1 MENETAEERAQHWK
15 TKHRELLR
23 EIAKEETAWRD
34 LERLLRRLVTRLC
47 IAANGHDPRL
57 DAELTQLAGAI
68 KREADAAEL
77 ESRLEALS
85 SVMMTSTDIKA
96 TTGTAL
102 DMTRPEP
109 VAVAQAVTQAAAQ
122 TVTLPEPPVESS
134 RSAIVAALATLLQR
148 LNPADAPEV
157 EAVALLGEL
166 PTANSDLGLARIIE
180 RAADLVRDRGNQFA
194 RERMSAAA
202 LLTEVT
208 NRLNEVASI
217 IASGDS
223 DLSASRLAGET
234 MQTQVLSDV
243 KQLTD
248 EAQVATEI
256 APLRQLIATRVQN
269 ISREV
274 HEYRERED
282 HRFKAHAARTENLSR
297 QVAEL
302 KLRTQS
308 LESDLEVERQRA
320 RIDALTGVANRASF
334 DERLRKE
341 IARVA
346 RTETVVSLLFW
357 DLDHFKTINDRFG
370 HAAGDR
376 VLQEVARCFGGRL
389 RASDFLARMGGEEF
403 VTLLMDTPT
412 SGALKVAHDL
422 RQAVAGLKMHFRGEP
437 VQITVSCG
445 VTALRGDDTAE
456 AAMERADKA
465 LYQSKNGGRNTCIA
479 A

>member
-57 DAELTQLAGAI
+57 DAELIQLAGAI
-68 KREADAAEL
+68 KREADAVEL

-85 SVMMTSTDIKA
+85 SVMMGLPDIKGA
-96 TTGTAL
+96 TGTAL
-102 DMTRPEP
+102 AMTRPER
-109 VAVAQAVTQAAAQ
+109 VEVVQ
-122 TVTLPEPPVESS
+122 TVALPEPATESS

-148 LNPADAPEV
+148 LNPADAPEA
-157 EAVALLGEL
+157 EAVTLLGEL
-166 PTANSDLGLARIIE
+166 PTADSDQGLARIIE
-180 RAADLVRDRGNQFA
+180 RAADLIRDRSNQFA

-208 NRLNEVASI
+208 NRLNE

-223 DLSASRLAGET
+223 DLSASRLAGES

-243 KQLTD
+243 RLLTD
-248 EAQVATEI
+248 EAQVATDI

-269 ISREV
+269 ITREV

-282 HRFKAHAARTENLSR
+282 HRFKAHAARNESLTR
-297 QVAEL
+297 QVSEL
-302 KLRTQS
+302 KLRAKS

-320 RIDALTGVANRASF
+320 RIDALTGIANRAAF

-346 RTETVVSLLFW
+346 RTEAVVSLLFW
-357 DLDHFKTINDRFG
+357 DLDHFKSINDRFG

-389 RASDFLARMGGEEF
+389 RSSDFLARVGGEEY

-412 SGALKVAHDL
+412 SGAIKVANDL
-422 RQAVAGLKMHFRGEP
+422 RQAVGALKMHFRGEP
-437 VQITVSCG
+437 VPVTVSCG

-465 LYQSKNGGRNTCIA
+465 LYQSKHGGRNTCIA

>member
-57 DAELTQLAGAI
+57 DAELIQLAGAI
-68 KREADAAEL
+68 KREADAVEL

-85 SVMMTSTDIKA
+85 SVMMGLPDIKGA
-96 TTGTAL
+96 TGTAL
-102 DMTRPEP
+102 AMTRPER
-109 VAVAQAVTQAAAQ
+109 VEVAQ
-122 TVTLPEPPVESS
+122 TVALPEPATESS

-148 LNPADAPEV
+148 LNPADAPEA
-157 EAVALLGEL
+157 EAVTLLGEL
-166 PTANSDLGLARIIE
+166 PTADSDQGLARIIE
-180 RAADLVRDRGNQFA
+180 RAADLIRDRSNQFA

-223 DLSASRLAGET
+223 DLSASRLAGES

-243 KQLTD
+243 RLLTD
-248 EAQVATEI
+248 EAQVATDI

-269 ISREV
+269 ITREV

-282 HRFKAHAARTENLSR
+282 HRFKAHAARNESLTR
-297 QVAEL
+297 QVSEL
-302 KLRTQS
+302 KLRAKS

-320 RIDALTGVANRASF
+320 RIDALTGIANRAAF

-346 RTETVVSLLFW
+346 RTEAVVSLLFW
-357 DLDHFKTINDRFG
+357 DLDHFKSINDRFG

-376 VLQEVARCFGGRL
+376 VLQEVARCFGDRL
-389 RASDFLARMGGEEF
+389 RASDFLARVGGEEY

-412 SGALKVAHDL
+412 SGAIKVANDL
-422 RQAVAGLKMHFRGEP
+422 RQAVGALKMHFRGEP
-437 VQITVSCG
+437 VPVTVSCG

-465 LYQSKNGGRNTCIA
+465 LYQSKHGGRNTCIA

>member
-57 DAELTQLAGAI
+57 DAELIQLAGAI
-68 KREADAAEL
+68 KREADAVEL

-85 SVMMTSTDIKA
+85 SVMMGLPDIKGA
-96 TTGTAL
+96 TGTAL
-102 DMTRPEP
+102 AMTRPER
-109 VAVAQAVTQAAAQ
+109 VEVVQ
-122 TVTLPEPPVESS
+122 TVALPEPATESS

-148 LNPADAPEV
+148 LNPADAPEA
-157 EAVALLGEL
+157 EAVTLLGEL
-166 PTANSDLGLARIIE
+166 PTADSDQGLARIIE
-180 RAADLVRDRGNQFA
+180 RAADLIRDRSNQFA

-223 DLSASRLAGET
+223 DLSASRLAGES

-243 KQLTD
+243 RLLTD
-248 EAQVATEI
+248 EAQVATDI

-269 ISREV
+269 ITREV

-282 HRFKAHAARTENLSR
+282 HRFKAHAARNESLTR
-297 QVAEL
+297 QVSEL
-302 KLRTQS
+302 KLRAKS

-320 RIDALTGVANRASF
+320 RIDALTGIANRAAF

-346 RTETVVSLLFW
+346 RTEAVVSLLFW
-357 DLDHFKTINDRFG
+357 DLDHFKSINDRFG

-389 RASDFLARMGGEEF
+389 RSSDFLARVGGEEY

-412 SGALKVAHDL
+412 SGAIKVANDL
-422 RQAVAGLKMHFRGEP
+422 RQAVGALKMHFRGEP
-437 VQITVSCG
+437 VPVTVSCG

-465 LYQSKNGGRNTCIA
+465 LYQSKHGGRNTCIA